1 MEKLDMEI
9 TRKDKETLLELS
21 GKMDTL
27 TVPILEGKM
36 QEILTGTQV
45 LIIDLQKLKYISSAG
60 LRVLLRFHKAMN
72 RQGQLVIR
80 NVDDTILEIFDIT
93 GFSDILHIE

>member
-93 GFSDILHIE
+93 GFSDILHIQ

>member
-1 MEKLDMEI
+1 MEKLDMEL
-9 TRKDKETLLELS
+9 TRNNKETLLELS
-21 GKMDTL
+21 GRMDTL
-27 TVPILEGKM
+27 TAPMLNGKM

-72 RQGQLVIR
+72 RQGQMVIR

-93 GFSDILHIE
+93 GFSDILHIQ